1 MKKAIYALSAD
12 PPTWG
17 HLNIVSRALSVFD
30 NVIFGIGINPEKKY
44 TFTLEERETLA
55 KRVLQK
61 FGDRVL
67 VKSFPGL
74 LSDFAYENGI
84 QTVIRGARNSSDFDF
99 ERLLNDINQ
108 SFRQGLDTIIY
119 VAETGLSHVSSSA
132 AKELVKNQAKNLLE
146 YVPLPVKSALE
157 RKINGQVLIGITGEI
172 ACGKSY
178 TGEALC
184 KLNNEEALKT
194 GGRRAYNIDLD
205 AIGREILQKAE
216 SDIYRTARETLAEYF
231 GADLLTPDGKVDL
244 TKLKQKIF
252 SDAANKSLFD
262 DVMREPMLLLLRRT
276 LMGKK
281 GIFFINSALIADEN
295 ICSFVN
301 NNIVH
306 VRCPENEQTSNM
318 QERGYDSD
326 EIKRRLSS
334 QLSAERKDA
343 WIKGQIRKDSFGNLI
358 DFSNSR
364 GNPHGISELYEELKT
379 KVLDSWF

>member
-1 MKKAIYALSAD
+1 
-12 PPTWG
+12 
-17 HLNIVSRALSVFD
+17 
-30 NVIFGIGINPEKKY
+30 VIFGIGINPEKKY

-306 VRCPENEQTSNM
+306 VRCP
-318 QERGYDSD
+318 
-326 EIKRRLSS
+326 
-334 QLSAERKDA
+334 
-343 WIKGQIRKDSFGNLI
+343 
-358 DFSNSR
+358 
-364 GNPHGISELYEELKT
+364 
-379 KVLDSWF
+379 